1 MPHTDPYM
9 HRKVVDFCEQVSLP
23 HIPSPAGGSV
33 IAVTAALAAALAE
46 LTLRVSAPKNQPTA
60 EKETGEAGSVAW
72 QSTITELIELRA
84 KLLRFAEED
93 IDEAETIIRGTAL
106 AQTSLKTDTVAAVTE
121 RIVVGPTCVR
131 KQVSVPAKIA
141 GLLPKIVRITEA
153 FAADTRRSVLADVR
167 AVAHLTKGAAF
178 AIYEIEWDNIR
189 KEADHRLLDRIAVWR
204 DDATSAADRILQK
217 TQERFYI
224 K

>member
-1 MPHTDPYM
+1 MPVPHADPYT
-9 HRKVVDFCEQVSLP
+9 HRKVTDFCEQVALP

-33 IAVTAALAAALAE
+33 IAVTSALAAALAE
-46 LTLRVSAPKNQPTA
+46 LTLRVSAPKNLVLADMSAGDGDNQWQTA
-60 EKETGEAGSVAW
+60 IA
-72 QSTITELIELRA
+72 ELIELRA

-93 IDEAETIIRGTAL
+93 IDEAEAVIRGTP
-106 AQTSLKTDTVAAVTE
+106 D

-131 KQVSVPAKIA
+131 KQISVPAKIA

-189 KEADHRLLDRIAVWR
+189 KEADHRLLERIQVWR
-204 DDATSAADRILQK
+204 DEATSAADRILQQ
-217 TQERFYI
+217 TEERFYI